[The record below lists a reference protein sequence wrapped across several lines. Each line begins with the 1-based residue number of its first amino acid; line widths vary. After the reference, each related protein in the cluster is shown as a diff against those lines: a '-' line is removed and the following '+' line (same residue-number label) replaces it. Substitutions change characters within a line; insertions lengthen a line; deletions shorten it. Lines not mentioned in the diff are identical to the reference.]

1 MEPVSTAPYSR
12 PADRTAQAVG
22 LAGGWLGGRATVAD
36 IPAAVVTALFSVP
49 ESMAYA
55 SIAGFG
61 PFAGLCAG
69 IVPTMVGSLLAR
81 SVLMVT
87 TLTSA
92 IALTSR
98 GVFLHARLS
107 PADPA
112 NVAALT
118 LLVGVAMAL
127 FALLRVGRVLR
138 AVSPAAM
145 TGFSVG
151 IAVQIIAGALGE
163 ATGYRVEH
171 HNRLLR
177 IAGWASHPGAW
188 SGAAATVAAA
198 TLAVWA
204 TAHARRRT
212 KRLALL
218 VALAAVSVGVWA
230 FSLPVPLARSLGAVP
245 AALPALSLPAWAVMP
260 RLLPGACA
268 VALVAL
274 AQAASISPGAPDATS
289 GPPRDGGRD
298 IVAQAAANVAGAF
311 FQALPV
317 GGSLSRTGVSVAA
330 GAGSRWAGVL
340 SGVLMALIVS
350 TLGGATGHIPLP
362 AIGALLIIIGFEL
375 IRGRAS
381 QIRAVWSLGP
391 ANSAVMGAT
400 FLATTELAL
409 PQALLTGLILSLAL
423 RLAVRFRRTQ
433 APTGVVDAVPPS

>member
-1 MEPVSTAPYSR
+1 MEPVTTAPYSR
-12 PADRTAQAVG
+12 PSDGTPRAVG
-22 LAGGWLGGRATVAD
+22 SADGWLCGRATLAD
-36 IPAAVVTALFSVP
+36 LAAAVVTALFSVP

-55 SIAGFG
+55 AIAGFG

-69 IVPTMVGSLLAR
+69 IVPTMVGSLLSR

-127 FALLRVGRVLR
+127 FALLRVCRVLR

-151 IAVQIIAGALGE
+151 VAVQIIAGALGE
-163 ATGYRVEH
+163 ATGYRGEH
-171 HNRLLR
+171 HNRLVR
-177 IAGWASHPGAW
+177 IAAWAGHPGTW
-188 SGAAATVAAA
+188 SSAAATVAAA

-204 TAHARRRT
+204 VAHVGRRT
-212 KRLALL
+212 ERLALL
-218 VALAAVSVGVWA
+218 VALAAVSGGVWV
-230 FSLPVPLARSLGAVP
+230 FSLPVPLARSLGSVP
-245 AALPALSLPAWAVMP
+245 AALPALSLPAWGAMP
-260 RLLPGACA
+260 QLLPGACA

-274 AQAASISPGAPDATS
+274 AQAASIAPGARDATHDS
-289 GPPRDGGRD
+289 SREGGRD
-298 IVAQAAANVAGAF
+298 VVAQAAANVAGAF

-362 AIGALLIIIGFEL
+362 AIGTLLIIIGFEL

-381 QIRAVWSLGP
+381 QIRAIWSLGP
-391 ANSAVMGAT
+391 ANSTVMAVT

-409 PQALLTGLILSLAL
+409 PQALLTGLVLSLAL
-423 RLAVRFRRTQ
+423 RLAVRFRRTI
-433 APTGVVDAVPPS
+433 APAAAVDAPPSN